1 MEWMNE
7 QKKKHLLKITLKNI
21 KCFYIYNQ
29 KSGNVGSFFYIWIKW
44 ILKDFQITWANILFT
59 TEHREHKCLHREILH
74 FYPLNELISNLMPAT
89 SCNKKVG
96 MGATKGWKSKQ
107 IWKDSAERTAG
118 N

>member
-7 QKKKHLLKITLKNI
+7 QKKTFIKNYIEKYKMLLYLQPEIRKCWEFFLHLNKMNTKRLSNHMSQY
-21 KCFYIYNQ
+21 F
-29 KSGNVGSFFYIWIKW
+29 
-44 ILKDFQITWANILFT
+44 FT

-74 FYPLNELISNLMPAT
+74 TFPLNELISNLMPAT